1 MKGIQFLVDEQ
12 GNAKSVV
19 LDLEEWG
26 DLWED
31 FYDGILAQNALN
43 EGPMIPWETL
53 KAELDAELEQ
63 GEEWQVSLVDGRWI
77 FHSVLI
83 SVSKRTETIIRQ
95 IKRRI
100 RPS

>member
-43 EGPMIPWETL
+43 EGPMIPLGDFE
-53 KAELDAELEQ
+53 
-63 GEEWQVSLVDGRWI
+63 GR
-77 FHSVLI
+77 V
-83 SVSKRTETIIRQ
+83 
-95 IKRRI
+95 RR
-100 RPS
+100 

>member
-31 FYDGILAQNALN
+31 FHDGILAQNALN

-53 KAELDAELEQ
+53 NAELDAELEQ
-63 GEEWQVSLVDGRWI
+63 GEEWQVSLVDD
-77 FHSVLI
+77 
-83 SVSKRTETIIRQ
+83 
-95 IKRRI
+95 
-100 RPS
+100 

>member
-31 FYDGILAQNALN
+31 FYAGILAQNALN

-63 GEEWQVSLVDGRWI
+63 GEEWQVSLVDD
-77 FHSVLI
+77 
-83 SVSKRTETIIRQ
+83 
-95 IKRRI
+95 
-100 RPS
+100 